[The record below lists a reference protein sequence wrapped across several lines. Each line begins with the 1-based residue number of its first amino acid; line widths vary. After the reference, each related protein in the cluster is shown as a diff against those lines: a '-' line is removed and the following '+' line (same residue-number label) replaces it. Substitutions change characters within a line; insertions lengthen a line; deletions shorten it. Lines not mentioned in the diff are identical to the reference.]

1 MSHGHQH
8 QTTAYEP
15 EAPDAWH
22 THTIDEHPQQAHAEN
37 VDARSVIIVGILGF
51 GIVIASILFVVVYF
65 SWYVNRLKTEREA
78 FVETTGQPAI
88 HTPALSARAEILNS
102 AFTTFGVVNAEQQTV
117 RVPINAAKDRVI
129 EMYKSR

>member
-8 QTTAYEP
+8 QTTAHDA

-37 VDARSVIIVGILGF
+37 IDAPRVIVVGVIGFLIV
-51 GIVIASILFVVVYF
+51 VASILFVVVYF

-102 AFTTFGVVNAEQQTV
+102 AFTTHGVVNAEQQTV
-117 RVPINAAKDRVI
+117 RVPMTSAMNRVV